1 MIQKFPFSITSAI
14 SLFLFILPLC
24 FAHSQHGDMIDGEFW
39 LQIEPYMREGE
50 IGPTSNR
57 VLVETLL
64 KEVRWV
70 ISGMIY
76 GFDFVYRPSDNK
88 RAVEEI
94 FQAELKAEI
103 PQGDPALRVRETRIE
118 EDRVFLDIRY
128 LLQGPQELMRR
139 SWMSNTLPDCEG
151 TGKGRYFTGPEEKI
165 TAYKEGMKIAIREYL
180 RARKYNKPKEIRG
193 ELLLYEIPR
202 VIIKSGDYLAWV
214 KIKLS
219 IKEIKDY
226 RVY

>member
-1 MIQKFPFSITSAI
+1 
-14 SLFLFILPLC
+14 
-24 FAHSQHGDMIDGEFW
+24 MIDGEFW

-50 IGPTSNR
+50 IGPASNR

-128 LLQGPQELMRR
+128 LLRGSQELMRR

-165 TAYKEGMKIAIREYL
+165 TAYKEGMKNAIREYL

>member
-1 MIQKFPFSITSAI
+1 
-14 SLFLFILPLC
+14 
-24 FAHSQHGDMIDGEFW
+24 MIDGEFW

>member
-1 MIQKFPFSITSAI
+1 
-14 SLFLFILPLC
+14 
-24 FAHSQHGDMIDGEFW
+24 MIDGEFW

-50 IGPTSNR
+50 IGPASNR

-88 RAVEEI
+88 RAVEEL

-128 LLQGPQELMRR
+128 LLRGSQELMRR

-165 TAYKEGMKIAIREYL
+165 TAYKEGMKNAIREYL